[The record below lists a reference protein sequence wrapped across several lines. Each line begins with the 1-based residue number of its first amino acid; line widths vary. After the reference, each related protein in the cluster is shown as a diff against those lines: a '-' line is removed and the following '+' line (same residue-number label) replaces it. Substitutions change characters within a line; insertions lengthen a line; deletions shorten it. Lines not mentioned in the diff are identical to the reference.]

1 MTQEPDREIVA
12 GEYVLGLLDGAERK
26 AFEKRMA
33 SDAKL
38 DAAVTRWQ
46 TRLAPIDATAPLME
60 PSTGLW
66 QRIESGLDQAPA
78 RSQATAPQS
87 ALGARLTQWWD
98 SLWLWRGAAL
108 AGCAAALLLAFGLA
122 AALDRARRQP
132 VMVAVLLTETNLAAA
147 VVNTFADGRVELLP
161 LQDIAVP
168 QGRALEIW
176 TLWDRATGPRSVG
189 LIDRARAVPLRLDN
203 LPLGADQ
210 LFEITVE
217 PAAGSPTGRP
227 TGPIVA
233 KGLTARRL

>member
-1 MTQEPDREIVA
+1 MTQEPDRDILA
-12 GEYVLGLLDGAERK
+12 GEYVLGLLDGAEK
-26 AFEKRMA
+26 EAFERRMA
-33 SDAKL
+33 GDASL
-38 DAAVTRWQ
+38 DAAVARWQ
-46 TRLAPIDATAPLME
+46 ARLAPIDATARPIE

-66 QRIESGLDQAPA
+66 QRIENGLDQAPA
-78 RSQATAPQS
+78 RSAAVASQPG
-87 ALGARLTQWWD
+87 LGAGLSQWWD
-98 SLWLWRGAAL
+98 SLWLWRGTAL
-108 AGCAAALLLAFGLA
+108 AGIAAALLLAFGLV

-132 VMVAVLLTETNLAAA
+132 VMVAVLLTETNVAAA

-176 TLWDRATGPRSVG
+176 TLWDRAAGPRSVG
-189 LIDRARAVPLRLDN
+189 LIDRARAAPLRLDN

-210 LFEITVE
+210 LFEITME

>member
-12 GEYVLGLLDGAERK
+12 GEYVLGLLDGAEKEALER
-26 AFEKRMA
+26 RMA
-33 SDAKL
+33 GDAKL
-38 DAAVTRWQ
+38 DAAVARWQ
-46 TRLAPIDATAPLME
+46 ARLAPIDATARPIE
-60 PSTGLW
+60 PSAGLW
-66 QRIESGLDQAPA
+66 QRIEGGLDQAAA
-78 RSQATAPQS
+78 RSPAVASHP
-87 ALGARLTQWWD
+87 ALRVRLSQWWD
-98 SLWLWRGAAL
+98 SLWLWRGTAL
-108 AGCAAALLLAFGLA
+108 AGIAATLLLAFGLV

-132 VMVAVLLTETNLAAA
+132 VMVAVLLTETNVAAA

-176 TLWDRATGPRSVG
+176 TLWDRAAGPRSVG

>member
-1 MTQEPDREIVA
+1 MTQEPDRESAA
-12 GEYVLGLLDGAERK
+12 GEYVLGLLDGADKE
-26 AFEKRMA
+26 AFEGRMA
-33 SDAKL
+33 GDAKL
-38 DAAVTRWQ
+38 DAAVARWQ
-46 TRLAPIDATAPLME
+46 AWLAPIDATARPVE

-66 QRIESGLDQAPA
+66 RRIESGLDQAPA
-78 RSQATAPQS
+78 RSQAVASQS
-87 ALGARLTQWWD
+87 GRGARLSQWWD
-98 SLWLWRGAAL
+98 SLWLWRGTAF
-108 AGCAAALLLAFGLA
+108 AGAAAALLLAFGLF
-122 AALDRARRQP
+122 AALDHANRQP
-132 VMVAVLLTETNLAAA
+132 AMVAVLLTDTNVAAA

-176 TLWDRATGPRSVG
+176 TLWDRAAGPRSIG

-203 LPLGADQ
+203 LPLGTDQ

-217 PAAGSPTGRP
+217 PAGGSPIGRP